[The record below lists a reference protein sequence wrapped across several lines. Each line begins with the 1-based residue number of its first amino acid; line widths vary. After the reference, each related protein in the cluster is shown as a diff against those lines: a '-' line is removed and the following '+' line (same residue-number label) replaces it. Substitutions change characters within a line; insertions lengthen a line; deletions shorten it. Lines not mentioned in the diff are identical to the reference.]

1 VTVDA
6 TAHGDTGDT
15 GDTRETPD
23 GAPAGGPPDSIV
35 LIVAPRPGE
44 LTPGWRLLTAVAW
57 LAVAVAQGAVW
68 KTSDQLGM
76 STWWLGPRGA
86 PRPVAVQLM
95 PFLPAVVM
103 VLAAANRVRFLAWWG
118 VVCAALVA
126 AVGVADLGVMDELGW
141 VEIAIGAAALLVSL
155 ASFTGSYR
163 QAPAAA

>member
-6 TAHGDTGDT
+6 TAPGDTGDAPEPQEPPPAPPT
-15 GDTRETPD
+15 L
-23 GAPAGGPPDSIV
+23 GATEQVA
-35 LIVAPRPGE
+35 LIAAPRPGE
-44 LTPGWRLLTAVAW
+44 LTPSWRLITAVAW

-76 STWWLGPRGA
+76 STWWLGPRGE
-86 PRPVAVQLM
+86 PRPVAVQLL

-126 AVGVADLGVMDELGW
+126 AIGVADLGVMAELGW
-141 VEIAIGAAALLVSL
+141 VEIGIGAAALLVSV
-155 ASFTGSYR
+155 ASFAGAYR
-163 QAPAAA
+163 PAPAGT